1 MKSCLKTISL
11 AVSQIS
17 QRQWQ
22 RLSKLG
28 EFPSCLPGLSVLLRT
43 LQSEAILT
51 CLEMVGLQRLGHAH
65 GPQKVGQR
73 REVFAIG
80 LSLVSNQ
87 NSAGGWRGSSEGL
100 VRFPAHEAVVT
111 VLGIP
116 CHPLASVGSRH
127 THSIQTYMQSKTLM
141 PQTKVNKPQKNKVE
155 QQRSPLWVS
164 KSLRLQML
172 CPGHRL

>member
-17 QRQWQ
+17 QRQRQ

-28 EFPSCLPGLSVLLRT
+28 EFPSCLPGLSVLHT

-51 CLEMVGLQRLGHAH
+51 CLEMAGLQRLGHAH

-87 NSAGGWRGSSEGL
+87 NSAGGWRGSSVKRTWFDSQHMRLLLQFRGSH
-100 VRFPAHEAVVT
+100 V
-111 VLGIP
+111 IP
-116 CHPLASVGSRH
+116 W
-127 THSIQTYMQSKTLM
+127 
-141 PQTKVNKPQKNKVE
+141 
-155 QQRSPLWVS
+155 PLWAADTHIAY
-164 KSLRLQML
+164 RLICSQKHSCHKL
-172 CPGHRL
+172 K